1 MMLDL
6 NTPIIA
12 VLRDSNISHRILP
25 HDRAATTILDAAEQR
40 GVDPRQLV
48 KSMLLK
54 DMGGQYALACLPGT
68 ASVDPKKVRA
78 LLGCRRMTCVDSAHV
93 QSITGYSP
101 GMITPIAVLGAMP
114 IVFDPALSDFEH
126 INISSGTPLAGV
138 ELAYEDLVALC
149 QPVIADISRDAQ
161 PNAE

>member
-1 MMLDL
+1 MPDL

-12 VLRDSNISHRILP
+12 VLQGSNIPHRILP
-25 HDRAATTILDAAEQR
+25 HESAATTILDAAAQR

-54 DMGGQYALACLPGT
+54 DMSGQYALACLPGT

-78 LLGCRRMTCVDSAHV
+78 LLGCRRMTCVDSTHV

-101 GMITPIAVLGAMP
+101 GMITPIAVMGAMP
-114 IVFDPALSDFEH
+114 IFFDPALSEFEH

-138 ELAYEDLVALC
+138 ELAYDDLVTLC
-149 QPVIADISRDAQ
+149 QPIVADISRDAQ
-161 PNAE
+161 PDAE

>member
-1 MMLDL
+1 MMPDL
-6 NTPIIA
+6 NTPI
-12 VLRDSNISHRILP
+12 VVMLRDNDIAHRILP
-25 HDRAATTILDAAEQR
+25 HQRAATTILDAADQR

-48 KSMLLK
+48 KSMLLR

-78 LLGCRRMTCVDSAHV
+78 LLGCRRMTCVDSTHV

-114 IVFDPALSDFEH
+114 IFFDPSLSEFEH
-126 INISSGTPLAGV
+126 VNISSGSPLAGI
-138 ELAYEDLVALC
+138 ELAYQDLIALC
-149 QPVIADISRDAQ
+149 QPVVADICREGTPSS
-161 PNAE
+161 